1 MKNNYTDL
9 TIVIPCRAGST
20 RVKNKNFKPFSNTT
34 LLENKV
40 KQAKTLNAKIVINSD
55 SVVAKQIAEDNG
67 IEFIQRPA
75 YYASSECIN
84 SEYYDYLGNSVDTKY
99 IMILQPTAPLI
110 KDATVKSCVDSFY
123 DNIDEYDSLVT
134 ADYSKKFAW
143 YNGKPINYDVAN
155 MPNSQDLDP
164 IIMPTYNVMICK
176 VSELLKA
183 KNVMTPRCLLFEVS
197 DLESIEIDTP
207 LEFEIAEI
215 LYDRNK

>member
-1 MKNNYTDL
+1 MYKDL

-34 LLENKV
+34 LLENKI
-40 KQAKTLNAKIVINSD
+40 KQAKTLNAKVIINSD
-55 SVVAKQIAEDNG
+55 SIVAKEIATKNN
-67 IEFIQRPA
+67 IEFTQRPD

-84 SEYYDYLGNSVDTKY
+84 SEYYEYLGNSVDTKY

-110 KDATVKSCVDSFY
+110 KNNTVKKCLNTFY
-123 DNIDEYDSLVT
+123 DNIDNYDSLVT
-134 ADYSKKFAW
+134 AEYVKKFAW
-143 YNGKPINYDVAN
+143 YNNKPINYDMKK

-183 KNVMTPRCLLFEVS
+183 KNVITSKCLLFEVN

-207 LEFEIAEI
+207 LEFDIAEI
-215 LYDRNK
+215 LYERNK

>member
-1 MKNNYTDL
+1 MYKDL

-20 RVKNKNFKPFSNTT
+20 RVKNKNFKPFSDTT
-34 LLENKV
+34 LLENKIN
-40 KQAKTLNAKIVINSD
+40 QAKTLNAKIVINSD
-55 SVVAKQIAEDNG
+55 SSIAKEIAIRNN
-67 IEFIQRPA
+67 IEFIQRPD

-84 SEYYDYLGNSVDTKY
+84 SEYYEYLGNSVDTKY

-110 KDATVKSCVDSFY
+110 KNNTVKKCLDTFY
-123 DNIDEYDSLVT
+123 DNIDKYDSLVT
-134 ADYSKKFAW
+134 AEYVKKFAW
-143 YNGKPINYDVAN
+143 YNNKPINYTITN

-176 VSELLKA
+176 VTELLKA

-207 LEFEIAEI
+207 LEFEIAEL
-215 LYDRNK
+215 LYDKNK

>member
-1 MKNNYTDL
+1 MYKDL

-20 RVKNKNFKPFSNTT
+20 RVKNKNFKPFSDTT
-34 LLENKV
+34 LLENKIN
-40 KQAKTLNAKIVINSD
+40 QAKTLNAKIVINSD
-55 SVVAKQIAEDNG
+55 SSIAKEIAIRNN
-67 IEFIQRPA
+67 IEFIQRPD

-84 SEYYDYLGNSVDTKY
+84 SEYYEYLGNSVDTKY

-110 KDATVKSCVDSFY
+110 KNNTVKKCLDTFY
-123 DNIDEYDSLVT
+123 NNINKYDSLVT
-134 ADYSKKFAW
+134 AEYVKKFAW
-143 YNGKPINYDVAN
+143 YNNKPINYTITN

-176 VSELLKA
+176 VTELLKA

-207 LEFEIAEI
+207 LEFEIAEL
-215 LYDRNK
+215 LYDKNK